1 MRPGFITH
9 RIMHDE
15 IMTRDLAAAFQHG
28 DEITVALQPFHG
40 NDAVSDKSGRQVL
53 AALGATTVDH
63 GAAGTGAHAQ
73 TEAVLHVT
81 TTVVGLEGPLHN

>member
-1 MRPGFITH
+1 MRLGIIAH
-9 RIMHDE
+9 SVMHDE
-15 IMTRDLAAAFQHG
+15 IMARDLAAAFQHG

>member
-28 DEITVALQPFHG
+28 DEITMALQPFHG
-40 NDAVSDKSGRQVL
+40 NDAVSGTIRQ
-53 AALGATTVDH
+53 
-63 GAAGTGAHAQ
+63 TGSC
-73 TEAVLHVT
+73 
-81 TTVVGLEGPLHN
+81 GPWRDDG